1 MDSEGFSQAGLNTNR
16 IMKRKLVIPYIEERT
31 RNTHA
36 VWLVTDASDR
46 IDVDMDEPVDTDGL
60 GGQVTDTV
68 GTARVL
74 AAPRTPTKTEREEH
88 DLTCLTAL
96 GVDSVSWEGDWRD
109 AT

>member
-1 MDSEGFSQAGLNTNR
+1 MN
-16 IMKRKLVIPYIEERT
+16 KR
-31 RNTHA
+31 
-36 VWLVTDASDR
+36 
-46 IDVDMDEPVDTDGL
+46 VDPGGL
-60 GGQVTDTV
+60 GGEVTDTV
-68 GTARVL
+68 STARVL